1 MLKLRITGC
10 ADRNFRHER
19 RVFVV
24 GPVLGERN
32 TIEHFRIVNPVLS
45 LFLRLVRIV
54 QTLENSKEMLQSA
67 KLNDKLEPT
76 RNHRDATASWR
87 FAN

>member
-1 MLKLRITGC
+1 MLNHRITGC

-24 GPVLGERN
+24 GPFLGERN

-45 LFLRLVRIV
+45 LFLRLIKIA

-76 RNHRDATASWR
+76 KNHRDATASWR
-87 FAN
+87 FAI